1 MFYRGSTG
9 SFYFTILPYFPVTAI
24 LINVFQGIK
33 CFWQCKVF
41 GSVGACLV
49 ADNISFDANSD
60 LLHVRYGVLIK
71 ESDEDIVD
79 EDHDGV
85 DHL

>member
-1 MFYRGSTG
+1 M
-9 SFYFTILPYFPVTAI
+9 L
-24 LINVFQGIK
+24 QGIK
-33 CFWQCKVF
+33 SYWQCKVF

-49 ADNISFDANSD
+49 ADNILFDARLD

-79 EDHDGV
+79 EDHYGV